1 MFKSTCAMSFKWNRK
16 FVSIVLYMIRWT
28 FPLFYILVHG
38 ICFAT
43 YCIYSHFQ
51 AFVCT
56 GVSDCCLS
64 PTQQF
69 YSYIMAR
76 TVNFQWNS
84 DEVRFVLYLQAL
96 LDFYSAISL
105 KQQSMDRH
113 AASLEDIILIPSQ
126 PVFALSP

>member
-1 MFKSTCAMSFKWNRK
+1 MSFKWNRK

-28 FPLFYILVHG
+28 FPLFYILAHG

-43 YCIYSHFQ
+43 YCILLCSCVMIFTFPSICLQ
-51 AFVCT
+51 W
-56 GVSDCCLS
+56 VSDCCLS

-113 AASLEDIILIPSQ
+113 AASLEDIISILSQ
-126 PVFALSP
+126 PVFALFP